1 LGIRISGKLSARQE
15 SGKESVFHSQKFDF
29 PFRQSPILKFI
40 FPQFRPMKPAL
51 FTLILKYLF
60 EFSLRHSILPLP

>member
-29 PFRQSPILKFI
+29 PFRLVAHSEIY
-40 FPQFRPMKPAL
+40 FPPFSPMKPA
-51 FTLILKYLF
+51 
-60 EFSLRHSILPLP
+60 FSLLPSKINKNKSRFNFLRG